1 MSNTAQTSAME
12 RINLLLDDNSFVEI
26 GAQVTKRS
34 TDFNLQGKSVPGDGV
49 ITGYGVI
56 DGNIVYVYSQD
67 ASALGGSIGE
77 MHAKKIAQIY
87 DLALKTGAPVI
98 GLVDCAGLR
107 LQEATDALAGF
118 GTLYLK
124 QTMASGVVPQITAV
138 FGSCGGGSA
147 ISASLSDFTF
157 MAEKGSKLFVNSPNT
172 LEGNYTEKCDTSA
185 ASFKAES
192 GMADFVE
199 EDETAVLNQIR
210 TLVSILPCNNED
222 DDSFDECTD
231 DLNRLTYLAESKDS
245 AKALADI
252 SDDNFFME
260 VKKAYAKEMVT
271 GFIRLNGMTVG
282 AVANRS
288 ALMNEEGKVTEKFDG
303 TLTTK
308 GCQKAAQFVNF
319 CDAFNIPVLT
329 LTDVAG
335 YKACTCEEK
344 TIAKAVAGLT
354 YAFSN
359 ASVPKVNV
367 VTGKAMGSAYISM
380 NSKHIGADM
389 VFAFENAKIGM
400 MDAKEAVKIMYADE
414 LKDKKDQASFISEKA
429 SEYESLQSSAQA
441 AASRGYVDAVIAP
454 ADARKN
460 LVYAFEM
467 LFTKRESRPS
477 KKHGTV

>member
-26 GAQVTKRS
+26 GAHVTRRS

-56 DGNIVYVYSQD
+56 DGNVVYVYSQD

-77 MHAKKIAQIY
+77 MHARKIAQIY

-124 QTMASGVVPQITAV
+124 QTMASGVIPQITAV

-147 ISASLSDFTF
+147 VSASLSDFTF
-157 MAEKGSKLFVNSPNT
+157 MAEKGSRLFVNSPNT
-172 LEGNYTEKCDTSA
+172 LEGNYTEKCDTSSA
-185 ASFKAES
+185 AFKAES
-192 GMADFVE
+192 GVADFVE
-199 EDETAVLNQIR
+199 EDEAAVLNQIR

-222 DDSFDECTD
+222 DDSFDECND
-231 DLNRLTYLAESKDS
+231 DLNRLTYMADSKDS

-260 VKKAYAKEMVT
+260 VKKDYAKEMVT
-271 GFIRLNGMTVG
+271 GFIRLNGSTVG

-288 ALMNEEGKVTEKFDG
+288 ALMNEEGKVTEQFDG
-303 TLTTK
+303 ALTTK
-308 GCQKAAQFVNF
+308 GCQKAASFVNF
-319 CDAFNIPVLT
+319 CDAFNIPVLS
-329 LTDVAG
+329 LTDVQG

-344 TIAKAVAGLT
+344 TIAKAAAALT
-354 YAFSN
+354 YAFAN
-359 ASVPKVNV
+359 ATVPKVNV
-367 VTGKAMGSAYISM
+367 VTGKAMGSAYITM

-414 LKDKKDQASFISEKA
+414 LKENASLAGEKA
-429 SEYESLQSSAQA
+429 AEYEALQSSAQA
-441 AASRGYVDAVIAP
+441 AAGRGYVDAIIAP
-454 ADARKN
+454 QDARKN
-460 LVYAFEM
+460 LLYAFEM
-467 LFTKRESRPS
+467 LFTKREDRPG